1 VNARGSD
8 GVEVACAA
16 RLHLGSSAALVDRDG
31 KRCELKG
38 NAAVLLAWVALEGHA
53 DRRRISALLWPE
65 SDAAQARSNLR
76 VLTHR
81 INQKAGA
88 ELLVGIERL
97 ELDAS
102 LAQLEL
108 HDVETLLAALEAGGT
123 KRCEL
128 LAEAGVEAGA
138 GEELRAWLEAARLR
152 TKQTQLARLSEALA
166 QALACGWHPRAVA
179 LARAC
184 VALDPLSEQLHRQLM
199 DVLVRGGDR
208 AAALAAYEACKEVLK
223 QHLGV
228 LPCLQTRT
236 VQLRILQEQALGPLQ
251 GEHRP
256 PEADGLTILGGAA
269 RYPLVERE
277 QVLGQARAALEQG
290 LHVVVQGEPGVGK
303 TRLMRHLAAWA
314 GLGAEP
320 VAIRSA
326 LKQEPYAAVAQVLHE
341 VQTRRTPDVGVP
353 EQIEL
358 ARLAPLAFAG
368 VRPSEAALS
377 APRLHAALRHWLLRL
392 GAAGVRVLVLD
403 DVQDA
408 DEASQAA
415 FASLLQPAPGAA
427 GQAPA
432 LLLGHRSGEIG
443 AVLHDA
449 ATDAQAQRRARRIE
463 LPRLTLAGV
472 QTLLKAMVAAQ
483 RTSEPQALA
492 QHLHKRT
499 GGNPLFVIE
508 LAQQALERGEAT
520 DASSLQALLGSSLKR
535 SSTAAQQLA
544 AVAAVAAEDFTVELA
559 VTVMDQPALAL
570 MPAWGE
576 LQQRGLFAGHGLA
589 HDLVRDAALAEL
601 PQAILHLLHRQL
613 AHYLEGQGLQGA
625 AVLRHW
631 RAAGDVDRA
640 LPHAVH
646 QLYAVN
652 ATGLSSMPQ
661 ELEILELLEQA
672 SDPVLMANLWLTAE
686 FDADLGGGSAP
697 ADTGQRLRALRQRV
711 ERAPARAAHAA
722 WIAYETARERRAMD
736 LSNKTAYNVLAP
748 AAQRMPP
755 RGIERAFVEKALVY
769 LAHSL
774 TGDARTHLHRARHA
788 LAELPHQPSVNRVR
802 MELEDVEGM
811 FLDHAQGLRTLAAR
825 SRAGRRRGDLA
836 AVARDRM
843 RMGYVQA
850 VLGNA
855 SHALRHYSHAACL
868 QAGDVNDTE
877 RFQTPFLV
885 GKFALN
891 AGRYALAEQLLTAGE
906 EPSAKETR
914 PVYLALLYLRLGNMA
929 AVRAQLDRVGP
940 DALVF
945 FPAQTIHAHARAEVD
960 RFEGSDPVPA
970 LQQQLDMA
978 VELGLGGLNRDL
990 MAWEIVLR
998 TEPLAARLHRAHALL
1013 GELRRLGA
1021 SGARQQVKV
1030 LLEIAE
1036 VYAEANDPQSQPLI
1050 AEVARLLRR
1059 GYANQTLYLPEGL
1072 LRCARL
1078 TKPRD
1083 PREADAL
1090 VHVARRW
1097 VRHALQHLPPRA
1109 EEGFLRD
1116 VAVNRLLLGVDE
1128 PALYAQPLH

>member
-1 VNARGSD
+1 
-8 GVEVACAA
+8 
-16 RLHLGSSAALVDRDG
+16 
-31 KRCELKG
+31 
-38 NAAVLLAWVALEGHA
+38 
-53 DRRRISALLWPE
+53 
-65 SDAAQARSNLR
+65 
-76 VLTHR
+76 
-81 INQKAGA
+81 
-88 ELLVGIERL
+88 
-97 ELDAS
+97 
-102 LAQLEL
+102 
-108 HDVETLLAALEAGGT
+108 
-123 KRCEL
+123 
-128 LAEAGVEAGA
+128 
-138 GEELRAWLEAARLR
+138 
-152 TKQTQLARLSEALA
+152 
-166 QALACGWHPRAVA
+166 
-179 LARAC
+179 
-184 VALDPLSEQLHRQLM
+184 
-199 DVLVRGGDR
+199 
-208 AAALAAYEACKEVLK
+208 
-223 QHLGV
+223 
-228 LPCLQTRT
+228 
-236 VQLRILQEQALGPLQ
+236 
-251 GEHRP
+251 
-256 PEADGLTILGGAA
+256 
-269 RYPLVERE
+269 
-277 QVLGQARAALEQG
+277 
-290 LHVVVQGEPGVGK
+290 
-303 TRLMRHLAAWA
+303 
-314 GLGAEP
+314 
-320 VAIRSA
+320 
-326 LKQEPYAAVAQVLHE
+326 
-341 VQTRRTPDVGVP
+341 
-353 EQIEL
+353 
-358 ARLAPLAFAG
+358 
-368 VRPSEAALS
+368 
-377 APRLHAALRHWLLRL
+377 
-392 GAAGVRVLVLD
+392 
-403 DVQDA
+403 
-408 DEASQAA
+408 
-415 FASLLQPAPGAA
+415 
-427 GQAPA
+427 
-432 LLLGHRSGEIG
+432 
-443 AVLHDA
+443 VLHDA

-601 PQAILHLLHRQL
+601 PQAILHL
-613 AHYLEGQGLQGA
+613 
-625 AVLRHW
+625 RHW

-736 LSNKTAYNVLAP
+736 LSNKAAYDVLAP

-774 TGDARTHLHRARHA
+774 TGDARTHLRRARHA
-788 LAELPHQPSVNRVR
+788 LAELPHQPCVNRVR

-998 TEPLAARLHRAHALL
+998 TAGRAASARCQRRQTTGQGAAR
-1013 GELRRLGA
+1013 
-1021 SGARQQVKV
+1021 
-1030 LLEIAE
+1030 
-1036 VYAEANDPQSQPLI
+1036 N
-1050 AEVARLLRR
+1050 RR
-1059 GYANQTLYLPEGL
+1059 GVRRGERSTVAAVDSRGCPTAQ
-1072 LRCARL
+1072 ARVRQPNPVSARGPAAL
-1078 TKPRD
+1078 CP
-1083 PREADAL
+1083 ADKA
-1090 VHVARRW
+1090 ARS
-1097 VRHALQHLPPRA
+1097 A
-1109 EEGFLRD
+1109 
-1116 VAVNRLLLGVDE
+1116 
-1128 PALYAQPLH
+1128 